1 MLAVL
6 AVHLDATKTAIEV
19 PDLKYPK
26 GTSPDLQV
34 GAIGLAAAAVR
45 PRVRLLSHQIG
56 RAHV

>member
-1 MLAVL
+1 MLTVL
-6 AVHLDATKTAIEV
+6 AVHLDATRTAIEV

-45 PRVRLLSHQIG
+45 PRVRLLSHQ
-56 RAHV
+56 RA